1 MSKDQ
6 TAVADGKKKPFL
18 HMLFGSTP
26 GDGEMQP
33 KEGISYSLCGFGQ
46 NLICTVIGSY
56 LTVFM
61 TDAIGFSALAVALLM
76 LFARI
81 FDALNDPIM
90 GSIVDRTRTKW
101 GKCRPYM
108 KWMAFPIAAMT
119 VICFL
124 PWYPNNDGG
133 FAALSIMYIVWGI
146 IYTVADVPYWGL
158 STAMS
163 NDTYRRGNLL
173 TIARLF
179 CTAGA
184 GIVTVF
190 VPIITSNATAE
201 WQTTL
206 STAQNLST
214 AIESTK
220 TEENAAGI
228 DLETVKQNLSVMIED
243 VPNID
248 NVKDFDLNAKIATAI
263 KYIDSDDESITA
275 IRNYI
280 TALNVAEN
288 LDGDAYNFIVEKD
301 GKITLRSPGEALLNM
316 LGMDATLDKSSL
328 DEIVTAN
335 KAQIQHK
342 LKYIYFIVAIVCC
355 VIALPLFFLG
365 FKQTKERNQSFEE
378 PPSLKHNLKLLF
390 KNKPLMLIVLS
401 GIGGAARML
410 FTYTGGLYFAKYVL
424 ADVSILGGFLKG
436 EGLYTL
442 FTLAVV
448 PGGLIASLLVPYFT
462 KKFGKRNTYIW
473 SHIIGGVAML
483 IAFIVGMTTSRGD
496 YTGIACI
503 VCLVIALVIG
513 GIPQGFGNILTYA
526 MIGDTVEYLELKTGE
541 RAEGICF
548 AMQTLINKI
557 GMAVGAFVGVLAYYL
572 AGVEANNPDTL
583 SATNKDTMWIMLVL
597 IAAISF
603 FLTVIPLFFY
613 KFNEKQQQEAV
624 AEINRRKA
632 ALAGENAEN
641 GAVETDALGA
651 ATDGYA
657 PMEIFPNEDGVA
669 VPLEETEISEENGE
683 AVNDEASKEEIPSE
697 NETPPEENQQES
709 EIPTVEDPSDNS
721 DPIAEAADNETPV
734 AEVEAPTEDEVSEDA
749 DSVTETPADDN
760 SEDKE

>member
-1 MSKDQ
+1 MSKSK
-6 TAVADGKKKPFL
+6 TAVADGNKKPLL

-61 TDAIGFSALAVALLM
+61 TDAIGFSALAVAFLM
-76 LFARI
+76 LGARI

-124 PWYPNNDGG
+124 PWFPNSDGG
-133 FAALSIMYIVWGI
+133 FAALSVLYIVWGI

-184 GIVTVF
+184 GVITVLT
-190 VPIITSNATAE
+190 PIITEAVTSGDSAVVSAIQSLMNAMNGSEVVASNTDFFAMFANIPNVFADITAGGTHVLAPE
-201 WQTTL
+201 QLAKVQEAFTEINVNL
-206 STAQNLST
+206 AQNGQAL
-214 AIESTK
+214 
-220 TEENAAGI
+220 I
-228 DLETVKQNLSVMIED
+228 DLKNSASASMMS
-243 VPNID
+243 
-248 NVKDFDLNAKIATAI
+248 DLRMT
-263 KYIDSDDESITA
+263 
-275 IRNYI
+275 
-280 TALNVAEN
+280 
-288 LDGDAYNFIVEKD
+288 
-301 GKITLRSPGEALLNM
+301 
-316 LGMDATLDKSSL
+316 
-328 DEIVTAN
+328 
-335 KAQIQHK
+335 
-342 LKYIYFIVAIVCC
+342 YFIIAIVCA
-355 VIALPLFFLG
+355 VIALPLFYLG
-365 FKQTKERNQSFEE
+365 YKNTVERNQSFEK
-378 PPSLKHNLKLLF
+378 PPTLAHNLKLLF

-410 FTYTGGLYFAKYVL
+410 FTYTGGLYFAKYIMNRE
-424 ADVSILGGFLKG
+424 SM
-436 EGLYTL
+436 YSL
-442 FTLAVV
+442 FTMAIV

-483 IAFIVGMTTSRGD
+483 IAFIVGIATDHGNYS
-496 YTGIACI
+496 GIATTVVLI
-503 VCLVIALVIG
+503 IALVIA
-513 GIPQGFGNILTYA
+513 GIPSGFGNIITYA

-557 GMAVGAFVGVLAYYL
+557 GMAVGAFVGVLAYYM
-572 AGVEANNPDTL
+572 AGVEAGNA
-583 SATNKDTMWIMLVL
+583 SAVTPAGKDTMWVMLVL
-597 IAAISF
+597 VAAISF

-624 AEINRRKA
+624 AEIKKRKA
-632 ALAGENAEN
+632 ELAGESVDETVAQNDTLEN
-641 GAVETDALGA
+641 AVE
-651 ATDGYA
+651 GYA

-669 VPLEETEISEENGE
+669 VPPEQDDEIVEDTAQE
-683 AVNDEASKEEIPSE
+683 AVEDSDE
-697 NETPPEENQQES
+697 TQ
-709 EIPTVEDPSDNS
+709 
-721 DPIAEAADNETPV
+721 DNE
-734 AEVEAPTEDEVSEDA
+734 
-749 DSVTETPADDN
+749 
-760 SEDKE
+760 